1 MKRPPKALI
10 ALVVLVLAGAAAWF
24 AWRPSPQGPEGLAGY
39 VEGETLHLAAP
50 VAGVVAR
57 MSVERGQRVE
67 AGAALFAMDART
79 LGAQQDEARAGVAQ
93 GQTEVEAARAAHAQA
108 LANAEAQRAV
118 AANARANANRYTS
131 LRRADPDAVAAIEVD
146 RFVAE
151 ARAAEAQAAAAAR
164 QANAARAQ
172 VDAAEAGVRRAGAG
186 LTQLGVQADLLGP
199 RAPAAGRIE
208 EVYFQPGEW
217 AAANQPVV
225 ALLPDAKVK
234 LRFFVPEA
242 SVALYRPGVAVRFRC
257 DACGAA
263 RSARVT
269 YVSPRAEF
277 TPPMIYSRRNRER
290 LVFLVEAR
298 PDDPASLTPGLPVE
312 VAPLRG
318 AAP

>member
-1 MKRPPKALI
+1 MKRPPRALI
-10 ALVVLVLAGAAAWF
+10 ALVVLGLAGAGAWF
-24 AWRPSPQGPEGLAGY
+24 AWRPWQEGPEGLAGY

-67 AGAALFAMDART
+67 AGAPLFVMDART
-79 LGAQQDEARAGVAQ
+79 LGAQQDEARAGVVQ
-93 GQTEVEAARAAHAQA
+93 GQTQVEAARAAHAQA

-151 ARAAEAQAAAAAR
+151 ARAAEAQAAAAR

-242 SVALYRPGVAVRFRC
+242 SVAFYRPGVAVRFRC

-318 AAP
+318 VAP